1 MSGPWTIVLRG
12 GPLAGPDG
20 SLELELKLEELP
32 AALPLLAG
40 GSYVR
45 SADHGLRYDWTPAA
59 EGPAEYVRALDD
71 DRLRELAAGTGF
83 SVDGLIDSIHKSR
96 LEPPGIAPHN
106 RLRYITAR
114 GTAEI
119 IEACDADD
127 RLHPHDREL
136 IHASAHQL
144 MQMIQIV
151 HEGRE
156 ADA

>member
-1 MSGPWTIVLRG
+1 MTWTVVLRG
-12 GPLAGPDG
+12 GPLGGPDG
-20 SLELELKLEELP
+20 FVELELPLDELP
-32 AALPLLAG
+32 AALPAVAG

-45 SADHGLRYDWTPAA
+45 SSDHGLRYDWTPAG
-59 EGPAEYVRALDD
+59 EGPAEHVRALDD
-71 DRLRELAAGTGF
+71 ERLRGLAEGTGF

-96 LEPPGIAPHN
+96 LEPPGISPAQ

-144 MQMIQIV
+144 MQMIQLV
-151 HEGRE
+151 HDARE